1 VADVYASEEEQLQ
14 AIKDWFKEYGRY
26 ILLGLV
32 IGGGGIL
39 AWNGW
44 NAYQHEQA
52 LKASAS
58 YEALRSAT
66 KAGQTNIAQE
76 TGQQLLQ
83 EFPQTPYAAQTALTL
98 ANDALKR
105 NDAETAQTHLQ
116 WLLDNAAEPFKHLA
130 RLRLARLQAFY
141 QKDYSAALNTL
152 QATGQASFEP
162 LYDQLRG
169 DIHLAQGDTT
179 AARAAY
185 QKALDGWLP
194 EFGTSHLLRLKLNDI
209 PKAPEQDAQS

>member
-1 VADVYASEEEQLQ
+1 MADVHASEEEQIQ

-39 AWNGW
+39 GWNGW

-58 YEALRSAT
+58 YEAMRTAL
-66 KAGQTNIAQE
+66 KAGQAE
-76 TGQQLLQ
+76 AADSTGAELLQ
-83 EFPQTPYAAQTALTL
+83 QYPQTPYAAQTALAL
-98 ANDALKR
+98 ANTALKR
-105 NDAETAQTHLQ
+105 NNAEAAQQHLQ
-116 WLLDNAAEPFKHLA
+116 WLLDNADEPFKHLA
-130 RLRLARLQAFY
+130 RLRLARLQAFF

-152 QATGQASFEP
+152 QASGQESFEP

-179 AARAAY
+179 AAREAY

-194 EFGTSHLLRLKLNDI
+194 EFGSSHLLELKLNDI
-209 PKAPEQDAQS
+209 PVPAQEAQS